1 MKQELDMSK
10 IGDTIKTAT
19 DTAKEGLATAKAKTS
34 ETSAAAREKA
44 AEAYEKGRE
53 AAARG
58 VQQSRDVAHN
68 VAIKT
73 NDGIDK
79 NPLAIVLGGIA
90 LGAIVGALLP
100 TTEREKKVMGKTG
113 KKLNKKAKEMAKAAK
128 AAGKEQVDSLGLNGD
143 AVREQFRDLVSKA
156 ALAVKAAGEAAKAEA
171 AKKD

>member
-1 MKQELDMSK
+1 MSK
-10 IGDTIKTAT
+10 IGDSIKTAT
-19 DTAKEGLATAKAKTS
+19 HSAKEGLASAKAKTS

-44 AEAYEKGRE
+44 AEAFEKGRE

-90 LGAIVGALLP
+90 LGAIIGALLP
-100 TTEREKKVMGKTG
+100 TTAREKKVMGKTG

-156 ALAVKAAGEAAKAEA
+156 ALAVRAAGEAAKAEA

>member
-1 MKQELDMSK
+1 MSK
-10 IGDTIKTAT
+10 IGDSIKTVS
-19 DTAKEGLATAKAKTS
+19 DTAKEGIATAKAKTT

-58 VQQSRDVAHN
+58 VQQSRDMAHN

-73 NDGIDK
+73 GDGIDK

-90 LGAIVGALLP
+90 IGAIVGALLP
-100 TTEREKKVMGKTG
+100 RTERETKLMGKTG

-128 AAGKEQVDSLGLNGD
+128 AAGKEQVDNLGLNAD
-143 AVREQFRDLVSKA
+143 AVRDQFRELVSKA
-156 ALAVKAAGEAAKAEA
+156 ALAVKAAGEAATAEA
-171 AKKD
+171 KKKN